1 MSKPTYASDSPDRQA
16 ITVTSLRKLKQQ
28 GEKIAM
34 LTAYDASFAAVLEQ
48 AGVDVILVG
57 DSLGMVIQGH
67 DTTVPVTMEH
77 MLYHTAQVA
86 RASQRALVMAD
97 MPFMSFPDPVRA
109 LDNATRLM
117 QEGGAHMVKL
127 EGGGHVIDVVAN
139 LSRHGVPVCGHLG
152 LQPQAVH
159 KLGGYRVQGRD
170 QQTAE
175 AMLRDATAMQE
186 AGADIVLL
194 ECVPNELA
202 KKITDSLAIPT
213 IGIGAGR
220 DCDGQVLVLYDVLG
234 ISLGHRPRFAKDFLA
249 DLPTGNISIQSA
261 IRAYVDAVKQQRFP
275 DDEHSFH

>member
-1 MSKPTYASDSPDRQA
+1 MTKTYASDNPAGKS
-16 ITVTSLRKLKQQ
+16 ITVSGLRKMKQQ

-57 DSLGMVIQGH
+57 DTLGMVIQGH
-67 DTTVPVTMEH
+67 DTTLPVTMDH
-77 MLYHTAQVA
+77 MIYHTKMVA
-86 RASQRALVMAD
+86 DACQHALVIGD

-117 QEGGAHMVKL
+117 QEGGARMVKL

-139 LSRHGVPVCGHLG
+139 LSKHGIPVCAHLG

-175 AMLRDATAMQE
+175 AILHDARAMQA

-194 ECVPNELA
+194 ECVPSELA
-202 KKITDSLAIPT
+202 KKITDSLTVPT

-220 DCDGQVLVLYDVLG
+220 ECDGQVLVLYDILG
-234 ISLGHRPRFAKDFLA
+234 ISLGHRPRFSKNFLSEVTAA
-249 DLPTGNISIQSA
+249 DISIEAA
-261 IRAYVDAVKQQRFP
+261 IRAYVDAVKQRRFP
-275 DDEHSFH
+275 DDQHSFH